1 MPWTYSHFP
10 TLKIRYRL
18 FGALKQYEPRR
29 SHEQVVQHEADHYIE
44 VVTEE
49 DSCFWFRQ
57 RMLQYG
63 ASAKVIEPE
72 WLAEQLRE
80 TLEKACT
87 NYRAT
92 QTIEVAPKPKEIRC

>member
-1 MPWTYSHFP
+1 M
-10 TLKIRYRL
+10 RYRL